1 MGCFNYPLLNMIKK
15 IKIINYKSLKNVE
28 VTLSNLVVIF
38 GANAVGKSNLFDALN
53 LLSRLVNQKNLKEA
67 FAEHRGVPIEAVH
80 YSKGNMAELQKTHT
94 ISFAVE
100 VELSDAVVHEVETR
114 IQELSQGIDGEIQN
128 KITNRLL
135 RYEVD
140 LQIELNYGQI
150 CVGNERLTSL
160 DKKSGKTYHQP
171 FLEKVENQLLMRR
184 EGQSSSTFHQTG
196 LDYTIVSTALYP
208 PHYPHLTA
216 FREEMSHCHCY
227 YFEPRELMR
236 TGNGITQVTHLGS
249 RGEDLA
255 AFYHTL
261 AHKNPSQFQALKLA
275 AQQLLP
281 RLTDLEIERTDKAE
295 LFLRIW
301 EDEASFSN
309 RLLSEGT
316 LRVLGLLAAL
326 SPTSGATT
334 LCYEEPEN
342 GVHPRR
348 LRHLSELIKNVASS
362 NRQILI
368 NTHSPILPTYFNY
381 QELLICRREGMNTVF
396 MPCKSNMIPELEEQ
410 IIQGEFGG

>member
-1 MGCFNYPLLNMIKK
+1 MIKK
-15 IKIINYKSLKNVE
+15 IKIANYKSLKNVE

-53 LLSRLVNQKNLKEA
+53 LLSRLVNQKNIKEA

-114 IQELSQGIDGEIQN
+114 IRELSQDIDGEIQT
-128 KITNRLL
+128 KITDRLL
-135 RYEVD
+135 RYEVE

-150 CVGNERLTSL
+150 CVSNERLISL
-160 DKKSGKTYHQP
+160 DKGRDKAYRQP
-171 FLEKVENQLLMRR
+171 FLEKVGNKLHLQR
-184 EGQSSSTFHQTG
+184 EGQSSSTFSSHQTG
-196 LDYTIVSTALYP
+196 LEYTLVSTALYP

-216 FREEMSHCHCY
+216 FREEMSHCYCY
-227 YFEPRELMR
+227 YFEPKELMR
-236 TGNGITQVTHLGS
+236 TGNSMSQVTHLGS

-261 AHKNPSQFQALKLA
+261 AHKNQSQFQALKLA

-281 RLTDLEIERTDKAE
+281 RLTDLEIERTDKGE

-301 EDEASFSN
+301 ENEASFSN

-381 QELLICRREGMNTVF
+381 PQLLICDREGMNTVF
-396 MPCKSNMIPELEEQ
+396 MPYESDMIVELEEQ

>member
-1 MGCFNYPLLNMIKK
+1 MIKK
-15 IKIINYKSLKNVE
+15 IKIVNYKSLKNLE
-28 VTLSNLVVIF
+28 VTLSNLMVIF

-53 LLSRLVNQKNLKEA
+53 LLSRLVTQKNLKQA
-67 FAEHRGVPIEAVH
+67 FAEHRGMPIEAVH
-80 YSKGNMAELQKTHT
+80 YSKGTMAELQKTHI
-94 ISFAVE
+94 ISFVVD

-114 IQELSQGIDGEIQN
+114 IREYSSDIDGEIQT
-128 KITNRLL
+128 KMTDRLL
-135 RYEVD
+135 RYEVE
-140 LQIELNYGQI
+140 LQIELNSGQI
-150 CVGNERLTSL
+150 GVINERLTSL
-160 DKKSGKTYHQP
+160 HQEGGKTHRQP
-171 FLEKVENQLLMRR
+171 FIEKVGNKLHLRR
-184 EGQSSSTFHQTG
+184 EGQSRPTFHQIG
-196 LDYTIVSTALYP
+196 LDYTIVSSALYP
-208 PHYPHLTA
+208 PHYPHITA
-216 FREEMSHCHCY
+216 FREEMSHCHAY

-236 TGNGITQVTHLGS
+236 TGNNMSQVTHLGP

-261 AHKNPSQFQALKLA
+261 AHQNPPQFQAIKLA
-275 AQQLLP
+275 EKQLLP

-301 EDEASFSN
+301 ENEASFSN
-309 RLLSEGT
+309 RLISEGT

-326 SPTSGATT
+326 SPTSAATT

-368 NTHSPILPTYFNY
+368 NTHSPILPTYFNH
-381 QELLICRREGMNTVF
+381 QALLVCRREGMNTVF
-396 MPCKSNMIPELEEQ
+396 TPCESDVLLELEEQ
-410 IIQGEFGG
+410 IIQREFGG

>member
-1 MGCFNYPLLNMIKK
+1 MIKK
-15 IKIINYKSLKNVE
+15 IKIVNYKSLKNVE
-28 VTLSNLVVIF
+28 VTLSGLVVIF

-53 LLSRLVNQKNLKEA
+53 LLSRLVTQKNLKEA

-80 YSKGNMAELQKTHT
+80 YSKGSMAELQKTHT

-114 IQELSQGIDGEIQN
+114 IQEYSSDIDGDIQTKN
-128 KITNRLL
+128 KITDRLL
-135 RYEVD
+135 HYEVE
-140 LQIELNYGQI
+140 LQIELNSGEMG
-150 CVGNERLTSL
+150 VVNERLTSL
-160 DKKSGKTYHQP
+160 HQESDQTHRQP
-171 FLEKVENQLLMRR
+171 FLEKVENQLYLRR
-184 EGQSSSTFHQTG
+184 EGQYRPTFHQTG
-196 LDYTIVSTALYP
+196 LDYTIVSNALYP
-208 PHYPHLTA
+208 PHYPHITA

-236 TGNGITQVTHLGS
+236 TGNSITQVTHLGS

-261 AHKNPSQFQALKLA
+261 AHQNPSYYRALKLA
-275 AQQLLP
+275 AKQLLP

-301 EDEASFSN
+301 ENDASFSN
-309 RLLSEGT
+309 RLISEGT

-348 LRHLSELIKNVASS
+348 LRHLSELIKNVANS

-368 NTHSPILPTYFNY
+368 NTHSPILPTYFNH
-381 QELLICRREGMNTVF
+381 QALLVCRREGMNTVF
-396 MPCKSNMIPELEEQ
+396 TQCDSDVVPELEEQ